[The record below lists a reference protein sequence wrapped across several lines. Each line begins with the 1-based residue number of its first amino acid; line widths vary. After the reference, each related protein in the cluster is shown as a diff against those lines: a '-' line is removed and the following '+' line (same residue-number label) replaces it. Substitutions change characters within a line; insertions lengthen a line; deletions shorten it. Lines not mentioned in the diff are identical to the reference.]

1 MPAAESSPLDPSMI
15 TLDPGL
21 ADLLPD
27 FVRNRAVD
35 IERLRAA
42 RLAGD
47 EATVRRICHGI
58 KGCGGAFGFPR
69 LSALAADIGQMTRD
83 GRLAETAPAIES
95 LGRLVAAIGAAIG
108 VEAR

>member
-1 MPAAESSPLDPSMI
+1 MPI
-15 TLDPGL
+15 TLDPSL

-27 FVRNRAVD
+27 FVRNRAVE

-69 LSALAADIGQMTRD
+69 LSTLAAGIGQMTRD
-83 GRLAETAPAIES
+83 GRLAETEPAIET

-108 VEAR
+108 LEVQ